1 MIITWYTVTFYSMTK
16 EQSNPTKL
24 RELDLLK
31 SILETDQGNDTG
43 FVSSDVSHSG
53 TSSRMGDYSSPGEE
67 HVRLS
72 LPLSNQRQG
81 RPKSAKASLVQRK
94 ESDNEFI
101 KVNADIRND
110 RDYSDYQYSSRPD
123 TIHLQHGINYTP
135 LMKRTL
141 RSPRRVTGTKVVSHK
156 GKSKRTDPL
165 LYKYAE
171 LQAIL
176 SADMPNSSHKGP
188 VLDPYLTRKAQQL
201 MIEYKLAQSGQI
213 PVAWLNSRGVALPT
227 IGKSKGKG
235 KKLKFPRALH
245 AGRQTLNFTSQTQP
259 YLGSEDDRFDDYQGK
274 TIFFS
279 SGGSKGGHHFQFALP
294 LQPKIS

>member
-1 MIITWYTVTFYSMTK
+1 MTK

-53 TSSRMGDYSSPGEE
+53 TSSRMGDYSSQGEE

-72 LPLSNQRQG
+72 LPVSNRRQG
-81 RPKSAKASLVQRK
+81 RPKSAKASLTQRR
-94 ESDNEFI
+94 ESDDEFM
-101 KVNADIRND
+101 KVNVNIRND
-110 RDYSDYQYSSRPD
+110 SDYGNYLHSTRPD
-123 TIHLQHGINYTP
+123 TIHLKHGINYTP
-135 LMKRTL
+135 LMKRTP
-141 RSPRRVTGTKVVSHK
+141 RSPRRVTGTKITTHK
-156 GKSKRTDPL
+156 GKSKRTDL
-165 LYKYAE
+165 LLCKYAE

-176 SADMPNSSHKGP
+176 STDVPSSSHKGP

-213 PVAWLNSRGVALPT
+213 PVAWLNSRRVALPT

-235 KKLKFPRALH
+235 KKFKFPRALH
-245 AGRQTLNFTSQTQP
+245 AGRQTLNFGSQTQP
-259 YLGSEDDRFDDYQGK
+259 HLGNEDDRFDDYEGK
-274 TIFFS
+274 TIFDLYLRQITRYFHS
-279 SGGSKGGHHFQFALP
+279 SRRDNL
-294 LQPKIS
+294 

>member
-1 MIITWYTVTFYSMTK
+1 MTK

-72 LPLSNQRQG
+72 LPVSNRRQG
-81 RPKSAKASLVQRK
+81 RPKSAKASFAQRK
-94 ESDNEFI
+94 ESDDEFI
-101 KVNADIRND
+101 KVNVNIRND
-110 RDYSDYQYSSRPD
+110 SDYGNYQYSTRPD
-123 TIHLQHGINYTP
+123 TIHLQHGINYSP
-135 LMKRTL
+135 LMKRTP
-141 RSPRRVTGTKVVSHK
+141 RSPRRVTGTKIAAHK

-165 LYKYAE
+165 LCKYAE

-176 SADMPNSSHKGP
+176 STDVPNSSQKGP

-235 KKLKFPRALH
+235 KKFKFPRALH
-245 AGRQTLNFTSQTQP
+245 AGRQTLNFGSQTQSH
-259 YLGSEDDRFDDYQGK
+259 LGSEADRFGDYQGK
-274 TIFFS
+274 MIFDLFKLRHSSKRENLYNFS
-279 SGGSKGGHHFQFALP
+279 ETYSFKN
-294 LQPKIS
+294 